1 MTDEQHLSQHTED
14 TEDSPQDLQHLSQY
28 TQDVQDILRGLQK
41 FLETAA
47 FNNPVEGLQKC
58 KDEGLPKACSS
69 LITALGF
76 KDKVIITS

>member
-1 MTDEQHLSQHTED
+1 MEDEQISHNIQSPHLSQNVVD
-14 TEDSPQDLQHLSQY
+14 IGVFIDL
-28 TQDVQDILRGLQK
+28 RK

-58 KDEGLPKACSS
+58 KDEGLPKACGS